1 MGPALA
7 LAFAGAP
14 ASAAEALRFERDGS
28 LVREIPFAELRR
40 ECGETRVSV
49 PHDPYY
55 ARPKVFLACP
65 LARVFEL
72 GFGASPAALGD
83 ANVFFRALDGYVK
96 PASATLLAEP
106 GAYLAFADADHVVAP
121 QSNPAPAVS
130 SHTDPDPAVASQSNP
145 EQVVASQSN
154 WEPIDRRQVDPGPS
168 YLVWTGAGQADP
180 HLYPWPYQLAAIEVA
195 PFETRYPHTTPTGE
209 PAASPAWRGF
219 AIFRRECVACHAVNG
234 EGGSVGPELNVPR
247 SIVEYRPEEQL
258 KAFVRDPQSFRYT
271 SMPSNPH
278 LSDAD
283 LDAIVAY
290 FRAMSARKVDPRA
303 K

>member
-1 MGPALA
+1 MRWSFARAVGCALA
-7 LAFAGAP
+7 LALAGAP
-14 ASAAEALRFERDGS
+14 ASAAESLRFERDGS
-28 LVREIPFAELRR
+28 LVREIPLPELRR

-49 PHDPYY
+49 ARDPYY
-55 ARPKVFLACP
+55 GRPKVFLACP

-72 GFGASPAALGD
+72 GFGAPPAALGD

-106 GAYLAFADADHVVAP
+106 GGYLAFADADLTAASASP
-121 QSNPAPAVS
+121 PDPAAASGSN
-130 SHTDPDPAVASQSNP
+130 PDPAVASP
-145 EQVVASQSN
+145 PK
-154 WEPIDRRQVDPGPS
+154 WEPIDRRQVDPGPF
-168 YLVWTGAGQADP
+168 YLVWTGDEQADA
-180 HLYPWPYQLAAIEVA
+180 HVYPWPYQLDAIEIA
-195 PFETRYPHTTPTGE
+195 PFETRYPNTAPTGE
-209 PAASPAWRGF
+209 PADSAAWRGF
-219 AIFRRECVACHAVNG
+219 AIFRRECIACHAVNG
-234 EGGSVGPELNVPR
+234 EGGAVGPELNVPR